1 MNPKINQLCKKI
13 AEHPSQINLLNQAI
27 TLALSPPS
35 IPDLSQ
41 IVELISKLPRQSGL
55 NNFISAKLKIIF
67 LSLLEL
73 L

>member
-35 IPDLSQ
+35 LSDLSQ
-41 IVELISKLPRQSGL
+41 IVELISKLPNQSGL
-55 NNFISAKLKIIF
+55 SNFISSKLKVIF

>member
-55 NNFISAKLKIIF
+55 NSFISAKLKIIF